1 MRCYFEELSWMIHI
15 SKWKI
20 KIVISLPF
28 GLGLIELE
36 NICTI
41 QNYLEE
47 NF

>member
-1 MRCYFEELSWMIHI
+1 MIHI
-15 SKWKI
+15 PKKKI
-20 KIVISLPF
+20 KIVTSLPF

-41 QNYLEE
+41 QNYVKE